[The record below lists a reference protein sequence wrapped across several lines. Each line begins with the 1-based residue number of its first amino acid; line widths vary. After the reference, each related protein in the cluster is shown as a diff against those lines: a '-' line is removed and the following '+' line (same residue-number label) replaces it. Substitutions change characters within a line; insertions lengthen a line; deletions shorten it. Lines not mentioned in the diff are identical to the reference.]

1 MELSHSRV
9 DTQGSLKLR
18 REMGAVSRQVLA
30 EAMGTGEFPGK
41 DREHKEGC
49 VAQD

>member
-1 MELSHSRV
+1 MELSHSQV

-18 REMGAVSRQVLA
+18 REMEAVSRQVLA

-41 DREHKEGC
+41 DREHKEEC

>member
-9 DTQGSLKLR
+9 DTQGSLKIR

-41 DREHKEGC
+41 NREHKEER

>member
-41 DREHKEGC
+41 DREHKEEC
-49 VAQD
+49 VTQD